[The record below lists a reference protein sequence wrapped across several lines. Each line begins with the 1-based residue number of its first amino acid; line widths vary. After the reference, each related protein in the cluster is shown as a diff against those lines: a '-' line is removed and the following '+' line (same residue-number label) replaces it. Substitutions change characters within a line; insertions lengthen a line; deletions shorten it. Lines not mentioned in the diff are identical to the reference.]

1 MAHSAEETNNNN
13 DDGGG
18 EEGRAFQV
26 TLPDACTYFQDALT
40 AAREES

>member
-40 AAREES
+40 ARREES